1 MGLEWREQLSVGN
14 DVIDSD
20 HKRLIEI
27 INQVERSFGAKDRS
41 KLMLALDSLSQYSEV
56 HFDREEKIA
65 SAVGYI
71 PVPHLHQ
78 SHGALLIKLDKIKQ
92 GIGEEW
98 SESTADQLIAFLR
111 SWLVDHLLKEDMLLK
126 PALKKYPPDFNPQN
140 KIRTEKIQAPARPET
155 SPENTEPAMKSLY
168 ISWKKESELGI
179 PILDE
184 QHRAIVAT
192 INSLFYF
199 IQKGR
204 GIDALRPTLN
214 VLDQYTKIHFE
225 AEEELIKQE
234 GYPGFDAHVLLH
246 QELERKM
253 SNVMRESV
261 SRGDPTMVLEFLRE
275 WWMNHINQ
283 QDREYAAYLSS
294 KSQLITG

>member
-1 MGLEWREQLSVGN
+1 MSLEWREQLSVGN

-20 HKRLIEI
+20 HKHLIEI
-27 INQVERSFGAKDRS
+27 INQVERSFGAKNRS
-41 KLMLALDSLSQYSEV
+41 ELMLALDSLSHYSEV

-71 PVPHLHQ
+71 PVPQLHK

-98 SESTADQLIAFLR
+98 TESSAEQLIVFLR

-126 PALKKYPPDFNPQN
+126 PALKKHPPDFNPAN
-140 KIRTEKIQAPARPET
+140 KISAEKLQAQALPAT
-155 SPENTEPAMKSLY
+155 SPASTESVPKGLY
-168 ISWKKESELGI
+168 INWKNENELGI
-179 PILDE
+179 QILDE

-199 IQKGR
+199 IQNGK

-214 VLDQYTKIHFE
+214 VLDQYTKLHFE
-225 AEEELIKQE
+225 TEEELIKQE

-246 QELERKM
+246 QELVKKM
-253 SNVMRESV
+253 TNVMRESI
-261 SRGDPTMVLEFLRE
+261 SKGDPTVVLAFLGE
-275 WWMNHINQ
+275 WWMSHINKE
-283 QDREYAAYLSS
+283 DKEYAAFMGSIP
-294 KSQLITG
+294 QATC